1 MTAPAGKVARRAVL
15 GGLAAV
21 AAAPAVAATKTG
33 SSAPVQGP
41 EEKGAIAVI
50 KAWTDALVAK
60 DLTKALAFVDDAI
73 QYRDDPFQITLKTG
87 KAHLE
92 EDLKILLRGLTAVTY
107 RDIYAVGS
115 PKNDVLVLTRRVDT
129 FQLGPKSIDQEIGGY
144 FRVRSGKILEWLDTP
159 LVEMPKPPAG
169 MPPLGAPG
177 APGAGGPPPPGAGPA
192 H

>member
-1 MTAPAGKVARRAVL
+1 MSAAWGKVGRRAVI

-21 AAAPAVAATKTG
+21 ATAPAVAGAKAK
-33 SSAPVQGP
+33 APTPGQSP
-41 EEKGAIAVI
+41 EELGAIAVI
-50 KAWTDALVAK
+50 KAWSDALVAK
-60 DLTKALAFVDDAI
+60 DLPKALSFVDDAI
-73 QYRDDPFQITLKTG
+73 QYRDDPFQIELKTG

-107 RDIYAVGS
+107 QDVYVVGS
-115 PKNDVLVLTRRVDT
+115 PKNDVLVLTRRTDT
-129 FQLGPKSIDQEIGGY
+129 FKLGDKSIDQAIGGY

-169 MPPLGAPG
+169 MPPLGG
-177 APGAGGPPPPGAGPA
+177 APGAGGPPPPGAGPG